1 MLQTKAIMFLIRKQS
16 GRSVLLV
23 AVLCACTG
31 CGPGYPRIEG
41 NVTFDGAPVD
51 GGSISFF
58 QGGGP
63 GSDKGNAPILGGKYL
78 IEGERAKNLTPG
90 SYTVQ
95 IHWIQRLAKSN
106 PGNVDTSAA
115 VKQLIPAQYNTKS
128 TLTREIT
135 SGTNKLDFDL
145 KSN

>member
-1 MLQTKAIMFLIRKQS
+1 
-16 GRSVLLV
+16 
-23 AVLCACTG
+23 
-31 CGPGYPRIEG
+31 
-41 NVTFDGAPVD
+41 VD

-63 GSDKGNAPILGGKYL
+63 GSDKGNAPILGGKYV
-78 IEGERAKNLTPG
+78 IEGDRAKNLTPG

-95 IHWIQRLAKSN
+95 VHWIQRLAK
-106 PGNVDTSAA
+106 PGFDPAKVDTSAA
-115 VKQLIPAQYNTKS
+115 VKQLIPPLYNTKS